1 MKYSSYTTRLL
12 KRKQGSIWQARLK
25 YKDPITNQWKET
37 SKMLPEAKGK
47 REANKMA
54 FEWFNEMNEA
64 ASLAPEGSKEDEKTI
79 SEVVKAYLDFQLST
93 GKLEQ
98 STYDAQLSNFERNIE
113 PYLGNI
119 SFYHLDRTSIIKWH
133 TELSKKGQSQRY
145 IYTSYIIIAK
155 VYNYYVEIG
164 ELAKNP
170 FIQVK
175 ITKDYAPKTT
185 HFSHCF

>member
-1 MKYSSYTTRLL
+1 
-12 KRKQGSIWQARLK
+12 
-25 YKDPITNQWKET
+25 
-37 SKMLPEAKGK
+37 MLPEAKGK

-54 FEWFNEMNEA
+54 LEWFNEMNEA

-98 STYDAQLSNFERNIE
+98 STHDAQLSNFERNIE

-133 TELSKKGQSQRY
+133 TELSKKGQSQ
-145 IYTSYIIIAK
+145 
-155 VYNYYVEIG
+155 
-164 ELAKNP
+164 KN
-170 FIQVK
+170 K
-175 ITKDYAPKTT
+175 I
-185 HFSHCF
+185 